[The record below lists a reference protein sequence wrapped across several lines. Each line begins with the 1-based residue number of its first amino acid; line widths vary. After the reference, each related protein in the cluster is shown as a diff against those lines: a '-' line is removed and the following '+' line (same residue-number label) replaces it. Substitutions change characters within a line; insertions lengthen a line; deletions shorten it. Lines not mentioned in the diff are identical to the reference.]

1 MTKFEQIKKALEK
14 HFCNVSYRGN
24 LFCVEHVHD
33 GLFDQSFAA
42 LVGDLRVLSKARIE
56 LLVYD
61 PRRQY
66 VVFYGSEK
74 HAKEVSL
81 VMSKEMVLLSW
92 EKCPFDPLY
101 SAVDYFA
108 GDRCFEGWDP
118 YLCAISECF

>member
-1 MTKFEQIKKALEK
+1 MTNLEQIKKALEK
-14 HFCNVSYRGN
+14 HFSNVSYRGT

-33 GLFDQSFAA
+33 GRFDQSFAG

-81 VMSKEMVLLSW
+81 VMSKEMVLLS
-92 EKCPFDPLY
+92 
-101 SAVDYFA
+101 
-108 GDRCFEGWDP
+108 
-118 YLCAISECF
+118 